1 MISISNL
8 VFFIRPL
15 GGRHAAVIPALPEE
29 YDASMPIGA
38 YYPKR
43 DTTSDPNVPR
53 GLSHYP
59 QHIIAQA
66 EAQKAQKL
74 STQRMQGQPTAGP
87 SGSSASSTS
96 SSQQSAGPSQP
107 GQPPML
113 VSLGGPAS
121 ELNIHEYQ
129 PPQPHHQAQSA
140 SQGPERRTTRSAAAS
155 TSGAPTKASTS
166 TSAHHTRSASR
177 GNAHQQPPQTSSAPP
192 PVPPSLSADGT
203 MPTTFADI
211 MNAYPAP
218 GVQAPPVSNSKG
230 TSGS

>member
-1 MISISNL
+1 MMQYLMISIPNSFL
-8 VFFIRPL
+8 FSPL

-74 STQRMQGQPTAGP
+74 SAQRMQGQAIAGP
-87 SGSSASSTS
+87 SGSNAPSSS
-96 SSQQSAGPSQP
+96 SSQQSAGPSQNAQS

-113 VSLGGPAS
+113 VSLGGSAN
-121 ELNIHEYQ
+121 ELSIHEYQ
-129 PPQPHHQAQSA
+129 PPQPPPQAQSV
-140 SQGPERRTTRSAAAS
+140 SQGPERRTTRSTAAS
-155 TSGAPTKASTS
+155 TSGAPPKG
-166 TSAHHTRSASR
+166 HHTRSGSR
-177 GNAHQQPPQTSSAPP
+177 GIAQQPPQTSSAPP
-192 PVPPSLSADGT
+192 PVPPSLNADGT
-203 MPTTFADI
+203 NPTTFADI

-218 GVQAPPVSNSKG
+218 GVQAPASNPTS

>member
-1 MISISNL
+1 
-8 VFFIRPL
+8 
-15 GGRHAAVIPALPEE
+15 VIPALPEE

-66 EAQKAQKL
+66 EAQKVQKL
-74 STQRMQGQPTAGP
+74 AAQRMQGQPIAGP
-87 SGSSASSTS
+87 SGSNASSS
-96 SSQQSAGPSQP
+96 SSQQSAGPSHIPQP

-113 VSLGGPAS
+113 VGLGGPAS

-129 PPQPHHQAQSA
+129 PPQPHPQAQSV
-140 SQGPERRTTRSAAAS
+140 SQGPERRSTRSTAAS
-155 TSGAPTKASTS
+155 TSSAPPKTSTS

-177 GNAHQQPPQTSSAPP
+177 GNPRQQPLQTSSAPP
-192 PVPPSLSADGT
+192 PVPPSLNADGT

-218 GVQAPPVSNSKG
+218 GVQAPPVSHPTG

>member
-1 MISISNL
+1 M
-8 VFFIRPL
+8 
-15 GGRHAAVIPALPEE
+15 IPALPEE

-43 DTTSDPNVPR
+43 DASSDPNVPR

-66 EAQKAQKL
+66 EAQNAQKL
-74 STQRMQGQPTAGP
+74 AAQRMQSQPIAGP
-87 SGSSASSTS
+87 SGSNPPS
-96 SSQQSAGPSQP
+96 SSSPQQTAGPSQSAQP
-107 GQPPML
+107 GHPPML
-113 VSLGGPAS
+113 VSLGGPTS
-121 ELNIHEYQ
+121 ELSIHEYQ
-129 PPQPHHQAQSA
+129 PPQPHPQAQSV
-140 SQGPERRTTRSAAAS
+140 SQGPERRTTRSTAAS
-155 TSGAPTKASTS
+155 TSSAPPKTSTS

-177 GNAHQQPPQTSSAPP
+177 QQPPQTSSAPP
-192 PVPPSLSADGT
+192 PIPPSLNADGT

-218 GVQAPPVSNSKG
+218 GVQAPPVSNPTG